1 MNKLIY
7 KILIPCLLLLVSA
20 CNQQEKVKTPF
31 LYVIFTDSTYPDSE
45 LIALD
50 KNGLITDRKQIEG
63 QGIYQIAKN
72 NRGDLYLP
80 ITFQNKIAIID
91 HTSDKILLNESERTP
106 MFMKIQDELQLT
118 LFNIGF
124 DKNTLEVVEKGQ
136 RTIIDLD
143 STALV
148 CTFDDQY
155 IYVRGDASFNN
166 SDAHFLYVIDR
177 KEKKIINKVKLEEIG
192 QTVAMD
198 IIDGKLWIG
207 SFVSEQTPKEH
218 LLVIDPKTWKKTYI
232 KLNNGVNEGGIFQTV
247 KFFAD
252 EKFIYVVDAGN
263 LVTVLDRKTWNIS
276 KIVSLSQDIKEAAT
290 YEGKAYILSQENN
303 GTDAMIGVYSLPN
316 WNLETTWSIR
326 SPRET
331 LPQNLLIN
339 PDH

>member
-1 MNKLIY
+1 
-7 KILIPCLLLLVSA
+7 
-20 CNQQEKVKTPF
+20 
-31 LYVIFTDSTYPDSE
+31 
-45 LIALD
+45 
-50 KNGLITDRKQIEG
+50 
-63 QGIYQIAKN
+63 
-72 NRGDLYLP
+72 
-80 ITFQNKIAIID
+80 
-91 HTSDKILLNESERTP
+91 
-106 MFMKIQDELQLT
+106 
-118 LFNIGF
+118 
-124 DKNTLEVVEKGQ
+124 
-136 RTIIDLD
+136 
-143 STALV
+143 
-148 CTFDDQY
+148 
-155 IYVRGDASFNN
+155 
-166 SDAHFLYVIDR
+166 
-177 KEKKIINKVKLEEIG
+177 
-192 QTVAMD
+192 MD